1 MNDLRVELQYGI
13 PPFRIALPPG
23 WRRRAASSETE
34 KADLARA
41 SQLFRQ
47 AGRPDLEAQYRAMM
61 ARVRQ
66 GMARSKVF
74 ALFRQEEVESE
85 ELLPMSITAS
95 AVEGENGANL
105 DGWISDAFRTR
116 GAEFLEDAKHIV
128 RWEGEAARAPR
139 GADLDKIP
147 GHTIMYALPVPE
159 TNRTRALV
167 FTTTILTPDSAAI
180 SDDAIRGMTA
190 LSDLM
195 ISTVAW
201 EQAVAEPA
209 TPEMPSGEDG
219 ELSPSTGGPRLP

>member
-1 MNDLRVELQYGI
+1 MNDLRVELRYGI

-23 WRRRAASSETE
+23 WHRRPASTATE

-41 SQLFRQ
+41 SELFRQ

-74 ALFRQEEVESE
+74 ALYRQEDVEAE

-95 AVEGENGANL
+95 VVDGEDGRNL
-105 DGWISDAFRTR
+105 DAWITDAFRTR
-116 GAEFLEDAKHIV
+116 GASFLEDARHVV

-139 GADLDKIP
+139 GAELEQAT
-147 GHTIMYALPVPE
+147 GWTITYALPVPGSD
-159 TNRTRALV
+159 RTRALV
-167 FTTTILTPDSAAI
+167 FTTTILTPDGEGI
-180 SDDAIRGMTA
+180 SDEAIQGMTL

-201 EQAVAEPA
+201 EQAA
-209 TPEMPSGEDG
+209 PEA
-219 ELSPSTGGPRLP
+219 LVSPIER

>member
-23 WRRRAASSETE
+23 WRRKAASSETE
-34 KADLARA
+34 RSDLERA
-41 SQLFRQ
+41 AQLFRQ

-74 ALFRQEEVESE
+74 AIFRQEEVEAE
-85 ELLPMSITAS
+85 ELLPMTITAS
-95 AVEGENGANL
+95 AVDGEGGANL
-105 DGWISDAFRTR
+105 DGWISEAFRTR
-116 GAEFLEDAKHIV
+116 GADFLEDAKHIV
-128 RWEGEAARAPR
+128 RWEAESSAMPGGSDI
-139 GADLDKIP
+139 GAVAGRTL
-147 GHTIMYALPVPE
+147 TYVLPVPA
-159 TNRTRALV
+159 TNRARALV

-180 SDDAIRGMTA
+180 SESAIRGMTV

-201 EQAVAEPA
+201 EQEALETAVATPA
-209 TPEMPSGEDG
+209 E
-219 ELSPSTGGPRLP
+219 GPTDTDEADADE

>member
-13 PPFRIALPPG
+13 PPFRMALPPG

-74 ALFRQEEVESE
+74 ALYRQEEVEAD

-95 AVEGENGANL
+95 AVEGEDGANL

-116 GAEFLEDAKHIV
+116 GADFLEDAKHIV

-139 GADLDKIP
+139 GADIDKIP
-147 GHTIMYALPVPE
+147 GRTIMYALPVPE

-180 SDDAIRGMTA
+180 SDDAIRGMTV

-209 TPEMPSGEDG
+209 TPDAGAGPDG
-219 ELSPSTGGPRLP
+219 ELSPSTDAR